1 MFSLFKNKKKY
12 KTQDLVV
19 IGYKYPEMLL
29 TNTSE
34 RYVKMSDIITKRTSF
49 DVYHAEICDRG
60 LTGYITCDKNSE
72 SSTLLAKYGYSVL
85 APSGELIFCENIL
98 ECLLKFIEKQNEY
111 FLKNY
116 SNWSASSLQQIRTS
130 YGLPSASIFGQLPGY
145 TNIYPNLFE
154 LSSVSKSDRVDII
167 LGSNN
172 IPIFLN
178 LLNLLPNKSPIYLGD
193 DVLTNS
199 SDIFTHGISSLY
211 TSEPPRIFYGV
222 VYMDGDKKIKHQ
234 ILDDLRSFRKVEIQV
249 ADIEKENSSVIHIK
263 KEAFTH
269 VSPYWSELFI
279 YKDDITSYRSYDEY
293 QIKNKSFLRDKK
305 LDILLTN

>member
-1 MFSLFKNKKKY
+1 MFSIFKHKKKY

-34 RYVKMSDIITKRTSF
+34 RYVKMSDVITKRERTSSF
-49 DVYHAEICDRG
+49 DDVFHAEICDNG
-60 LTGYITCDKNSE
+60 LTGHIICDRNSE

-85 APSGELIFCENIL
+85 DPSGELIFCEDIL

-116 SNWSASSLQQIRTS
+116 SNWQNPLQQIRTS
-130 YGLPSASIFGQLPGY
+130 YGLPPASIFG
-145 TNIYPNLFE
+145 NNYPNLFE
-154 LSSVSKSDRVDII
+154 LSSISKSDRVDII

-211 TSEPPRIFYGV
+211 TAEPPRIFYGV

-234 ILDDLRSFRKVEIQV
+234 ILDDLRNFRKVEIRV

-279 YKDDITSYRSYDEY
+279 YKDDITSYRNYNEY
-293 QIKNKSFLRDKK
+293 QIKNKSFVRDKK